1 MELKNFTY
9 LILMIVSIS
18 VPLAQSFQT
27 KKQYKNKIK
36 YIIPAILIT
45 SAFFL
50 IWDINFTEAKIWSF
64 NSEYTIGT
72 NIKGLPIEEW
82 LFFLVVPYC
91 CVFIYEI
98 VKVDLEKYEF
108 ANFFTVLSL
117 FLIVAFGLISY
128 FYRHQLYTFLAFLL
142 PSVYL
147 AYIVFRNQFK
157 QHITKFYFCYFFSL
171 IPLLIVYGI
180 LASLP
185 LVEYNPAH
193 ILNIRIIN
201 IPIED
206 FTYFFLMLLM
216 VITIY
221 ERLKESKYY

>member
-82 LFFLVVPYC
+82 LFFMVVPYC

-117 FLIVAFGLISY
+117 FLIVVFGLISY

-147 AYIVFRNQFK
+147 AYIVLRNQFK

-201 IPIED
+201 IPVED

>member
-201 IPIED
+201 IPVED

>member
-117 FLIVAFGLISY
+117 FLIIVFGLISY

-147 AYIVFRNQFK
+147 AYIVLRNQFK

-201 IPIED
+201 IPVED

-221 ERLKESKYY
+221 ERLKEIKYY

>member
-27 KKQYKNKIK
+27 KKQYKSKIK

-117 FLIVAFGLISY
+117 FLIVGFGLISY

-147 AYIVFRNQFK
+147 AYIVLRNQFK

-201 IPIED
+201 IPVED